1 MRTLSA
7 PFLCIAAALLAGCGS
22 SLDLPSA
29 EESRASAADHR
40 TRTAALDSSINAAA
54 AGLPGGADIV
64 SRTRLS
70 AVNRLLDRVTAA
82 GTKDVHVEFLAT
94 RPLWR
99 EETTVLGIP
108 VVNHIDIESGRLD
121 IDLKRFRF
129 TGTDANTL
137 TAEIEIEGEGRA
149 AVSGRYAGVPASA
162 SPTARFYLRDSIR
175 FVIAAADSDAV
186 RLTPLPKTVMLKTKV
201 SVSLLGWNVP
211 YDREIPLSSTDL
223 IRPVVV
229 PSALRSEIVFPLPA
243 AQYGEQRLEYVRR
256 FISFTRSSVRTVN
269 GVLEYRG
276 TIDLTKE

>member
-1 MRTLSA
+1 MNMRTVPLL
-7 PFLCIAAALLAGCGS
+7 FIASVLLAGCGS
-22 SLDLPSA
+22 SLDLPSV
-29 EESRASAADHR
+29 EESRAAAADFR
-40 TRTAALDSSINAAA
+40 ARTAALDSSVTLSS

-70 AVNRLLDRVTAA
+70 AVNRLLERVTAA
-82 GTKDVHVEFLAT
+82 GTKDVHIELLPT

-99 EETTVLGIP
+99 EETSVLGIP

-129 TGTDANTL
+129 TGADANTL
-137 TAEIEIEGEGRA
+137 TAEIEIEGEGKA
-149 AVSGRYAGVPASA
+149 TVSGRYAGVPASA
-162 SPTARFYLRDSIR
+162 SPTARFYLRDSVR

-186 RLTPLPKTVMLKTKV
+186 RLTPQPKTVLLKTKV
-201 SVSLLGWNVP
+201 SVSLLGWTVP

-223 IRPVVV
+223 IRPIVV